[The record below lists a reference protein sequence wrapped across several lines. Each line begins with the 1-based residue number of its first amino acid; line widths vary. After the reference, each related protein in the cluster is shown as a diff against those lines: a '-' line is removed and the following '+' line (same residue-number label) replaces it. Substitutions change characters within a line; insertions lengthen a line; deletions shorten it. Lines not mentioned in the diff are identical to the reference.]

1 MPDRSGPRE
10 REHGHA
16 QHREDELGGMDWS
29 ENELALE
36 SREELDPRPAR
47 GHSYWSLSVRRLMRK
62 KLAVICLSLIVFM
75 YGGALLS
82 PLITPYE
89 YTAQDLSQSRAGPTL
104 AHPFGADRLG
114 RDMLTRVIYGLRTTV
129 IITLASLLGG
139 TLVLGVVLGLMSGY
153 MGRWVDS
160 VIMRTGEVTSSFP
173 DIILILIFVAALRP
187 RLLGAVQGFEDA
199 TGIDWIIRLGLLDYA
214 IISVALSIFGWF
226 GMARL
231 VRGQVLQARES
242 QYTEAA
248 LVAGAST
255 ARILRAHVLPNILS
269 PLIVSISAGL
279 AGVAGS
285 ELVLSWIGIG
295 VQPPVPSLG
304 RMMFENGS
312 IQVLRNEPHL
322 ILFPIGTVTLLFF
335 CFNILGDA
343 GERRV
348 QPAGAVAGGPFRP
361 GKAPGAAGGRTEEC
375 PASVDTAARWS
386 NDPGAR
392 GDGLRLAEQ
401 HGPPRRWGDTVR
413 LGIEQAAGAVQECPD
428 CAGIGTIRSFTKRSQ
443 KLRGFSRH
451 LYKRPIGLRAI
462 NNDGAGP
469 MAPPNHPWNAVMPIS
484 AWRPRIKS
492 LPRGSVRAAGSEEVE
507 GEG

>member
-1 MPDRSGPRE
+1 MSRNR
-10 REHGHA
+10 A
-16 QHREDELGGMDWS
+16 
-29 ENELALE
+29 NEQA
-36 SREELDPRPAR
+36 DATPAR
-47 GHSYWSLSVRRLMRK
+47 ASIAAESSGGVIPEGILADGHSYWGLSVRRLLRK
-62 KLAVICLSLIVFM
+62 KLAMLCLSLIILM

-89 YTAQDLSQSRAGPTL
+89 YTAQDLSQSRAGPSL

-129 IITLASLLGG
+129 IITIVSLMGG
-139 TLVLGVVLGLMSGY
+139 TLVLGVALGLLSGY

-160 VIMRTGEVTSSFP
+160 IIMRTGEVTSSFP
-173 DIILILIFVAALRP
+173 DIILILIFVAALKP
-187 RLLGAVQGFEDA
+187 RLVDAVQGFEDA

-248 LVAGAST
+248 LVMGAST
-255 ARILRAHVLPNILS
+255 ARILRVHILPNILS
-269 PLIVSISAGL
+269 PLIVSVSAGL

-312 IQVLRNEPHL
+312 INVIRNEPHL

-343 GERRV
+343 VNDAFNPR
-348 QPAGAVAGGPFRP
+348 
-361 GKAPGAAGGRTEEC
+361 
-375 PASVDTAARWS
+375 AR
-386 NDPGAR
+386 
-392 GDGLRLAEQ
+392 
-401 HGPPRRWGDTVR
+401 
-413 LGIEQAAGAVQECPD
+413 
-428 CAGIGTIRSFTKRSQ
+428 
-443 KLRGFSRH
+443 
-451 LYKRPIGLRAI
+451 
-462 NNDGAGP
+462 
-469 MAPPNHPWNAVMPIS
+469 
-484 AWRPRIKS
+484 
-492 LPRGSVRAAGSEEVE
+492 
-507 GEG
+507 

>member
-1 MPDRSGPRE
+1 MLPDRSGLPAS
-10 REHGHA
+10 EHGHT
-16 QHREDELGGMDWS
+16 QHLDDGQRQVWS
-29 ENELALE
+29 ENEL
-36 SREELDPRPAR
+36 DPEPVLAPDTRPAR
-47 GHSYWSLSVRRLMRK
+47 GHSYWGLSVRRLARK
-62 KLAVICLSLIVFM
+62 KLAIVCLSLIILM
-75 YGGALLS
+75 YGGSLLS

-114 RDMLTRVIYGLRTTV
+114 RDMMTRVIYGLRTTV
-129 IITLASLLGG
+129 IITITSLMGG
-139 TLVLGVVLGLMSGY
+139 TLILGVVLGLMSGY

-187 RLLGAVQGFEDA
+187 RLVGVVQQFEDA
-199 TGIDWIIRLGLLDYA
+199 TGIDWILRLGLLDYA
-214 IISVALSIFGWF
+214 IISIALSIFGWF

-255 ARILRAHVLPNILS
+255 ARILRVHVLPNILS

-279 AGVAGS
+279 AGVAGA

-322 ILFPIGTVTLLFF
+322 LLFPIGTVTLLFF

-343 GERRV
+343 VNDAFNPR
-348 QPAGAVAGGPFRP
+348 
-361 GKAPGAAGGRTEEC
+361 
-375 PASVDTAARWS
+375 AR
-386 NDPGAR
+386 
-392 GDGLRLAEQ
+392 
-401 HGPPRRWGDTVR
+401 
-413 LGIEQAAGAVQECPD
+413 
-428 CAGIGTIRSFTKRSQ
+428 
-443 KLRGFSRH
+443 
-451 LYKRPIGLRAI
+451 
-462 NNDGAGP
+462 
-469 MAPPNHPWNAVMPIS
+469 
-484 AWRPRIKS
+484 
-492 LPRGSVRAAGSEEVE
+492 
-507 GEG
+507 